1 MSRTTTILAA
11 LGVVVVLAAW
21 YLLLWSPRVEA
32 LETVEADIVTAQQ
45 GQATAQARI
54 SELQQVREQAPALQA
69 ELAAAAALLP
79 QETALPG
86 ALRQLQQATD
96 DSGATLVSVSPA
108 RPTPVVATTPA
119 EATTATDLYAVG
131 LSLEIQGSYFQIVD
145 TLRRLE
151 DPAISPR
158 GFVWE
163 TVALTVDE
171 YPNLTVAVTGRMF
184 SVLQAPPAAPD
195 PAAQPPAADE
205 SSADG
210 ETADG
215 ETADGET
222 TDDASADAT
231 S

>member
-11 LGVVVVLAAW
+11 LGVVAVLAAW
-21 YLLLWSPRVEA
+21 YLLLWTPRVEA
-32 LETVEADIVTAQQ
+32 LETVQADIVSAQQ
-45 GQATAQARI
+45 SQATAQARI
-54 SELQQVREQAPALQA
+54 SQLQQVREQAPQLQA

-108 RPTPVVATTPA
+108 RPVPV
-119 EATTATDLYAVG
+119 EAVPGAAPTASDLYAVG

-151 DPAISPR
+151 DPTISPR

-163 TVALTVDE
+163 SVALTVDE
-171 YPNLTVAVTGRMF
+171 YPNLTVAVNGRMF
-184 SVLQAPPAAPD
+184 AVLQAPPAAPD
-195 PAAQPPAADE
+195 PAAQPPAAEDPPAE
-205 SSADG
+205 G
-210 ETADG
+210 EA
-215 ETADGET
+215 

>member
-1 MSRTTTILAA
+1 MSRTTTLLVA
-11 LGVVVVLAAW
+11 LGAVVVLAAW

-32 LETVEADIVTAQQ
+32 LEVVEADIAQAQQ
-45 GQATAQARI
+45 GQVTAQARI
-54 SELQQVREQAPALQA
+54 SELQQVREQAPQLQA

-96 DSGATLVSVSPA
+96 DSGATLVAVAPG
-108 RPTPVVATTPA
+108 RPELVQT
-119 EATTATDLYAVG
+119 EAATDLYALA
-131 LSLEIQGSYFQIVD
+131 LSLELRGGYFQIVD

-151 DPAISPR
+151 DPSISPR

-163 TVALTVDE
+163 SISLTVEE

-184 SVLQAPPAAPD
+184 AVLPTPPAEPVPGAAAE
-195 PAAQPPAADE
+195 PA
-205 SSADG
+205 
-210 ETADG
+210 
-215 ETADGET
+215 
-222 TDDASADAT
+222 TDDATDDAATDGEPVDDASVDAT